1 MITLAQH
8 MMGYKLSL
16 SDARTAYNAGD
27 YFTSYEDLMGMD
39 LKEADEDLFKKAR
52 LLGDLQKRD
61 QEYQVFVKR
70 QKYELA
76 LDSLVIGV
84 ARYEEN
90 LDEAKELGIEDEY
103 TKLGDALAKLLQD
116 QYGVSSED
124 AVAMYQLNRE
134 DYSIRIDEIIASL
147 HLDD

>member
-1 MITLAQH
+1 MFSVI
-8 MMGYKLSL
+8 
-16 SDARTAYNAGD
+16 
-27 YFTSYEDLMGMD
+27 
-39 LKEADEDLFKKAR
+39 
-52 LLGDLQKRD
+52 
-61 QEYQVFVKR
+61 
-70 QKYELA
+70 
-76 LDSLVIGV
+76 LDGCK
-84 ARYEEN
+84 N

>member
-1 MITLAQH
+1 M
-8 MMGYKLSL
+8 
-16 SDARTAYNAGD
+16 
-27 YFTSYEDLMGMD
+27 
-39 LKEADEDLFKKAR
+39 
-52 LLGDLQKRD
+52 
-61 QEYQVFVKR
+61 
-70 QKYELA
+70 A
-76 LDSLVIGV
+76 LDSLVIGD

-103 TKLGDALAKLLQD
+103 TKLGDALAELLQD

-134 DYSIRIDEIIASL
+134 DYSLRIDEIIASL

>member
-1 MITLAQH
+1 M
-8 MMGYKLSL
+8 
-16 SDARTAYNAGD
+16 
-27 YFTSYEDLMGMD
+27 
-39 LKEADEDLFKKAR
+39 
-52 LLGDLQKRD
+52 
-61 QEYQVFVKR
+61 
-70 QKYELA
+70 A

-84 ARYEEN
+84 DRYEEN

-103 TKLGDALAKLLQD
+103 TKLGDALAELLQD

-134 DYSIRIDEIIASL
+134 DYSLRIDEIIASL